1 MMSQQKVSRQ
11 SGFTLIELLI
21 AVALT
26 LLIVVAVQRYVAGVT
41 TDQSHLSAQQDQ
53 TSQMNISLSNIQND
67 VARAGFVPLASA
79 KEFALIDEPVQ
90 IRACSTTTPGS
101 CQNKTEL
108 VISYWAW
115 GDGVVVHDCVG
126 HTVDNRTG
134 KWAKVE
140 NIYRVKTN
148 GELACSG
155 NGGDNNY
162 TFSMLNGVAS
172 FAWRL
177 GEPNAQTGARILS
190 LCVTTRLDVS
200 TSIVGSGTA
209 KNCVNGDPWGA
220 SAGTSPIQYQTTQ
233 LDMLVRPHTMDLSPI
248 MQAEPL

>member
-1 MMSQQKVSRQ
+1 MMSQHSTSRQ

-21 AVALT
+21 TLALT

-41 TDQSHLSAQQDQ
+41 TDQSNLSAQQDQ

-79 KEFALIDEPVQ
+79 NQFALIDEPVQ
-90 IRACSTTTPGS
+90 IRACSTTTKGS
-101 CQNKTEL
+101 CQNNTEL
-108 VISYWAW
+108 VIRYWAW
-115 GDGVVVHDCVG
+115 GDGVAVYDCVG
-126 HTVDNRTG
+126 HKVTERTG

-155 NGGDNNY
+155 NGGGESD

-177 GEPNAQTGARILS
+177 SEPNAQTGARILS

-209 KNCVNGDPWGA
+209 KNCVNGEPWGA

-248 MQAEPL
+248 MQAGPP

>member
-1 MMSQQKVSRQ
+1 MMSQHSTSRQ

-21 AVALT
+21 TLALT

-90 IRACSTTTPGS
+90 IRACSTTKVEV
-101 CQNKTEL
+101 CQNTEL
-108 VISYWAW
+108 VIRYWAW
-115 GDGVVVHDCVG
+115 GDGVTVYDCVG
-126 HTVDNRTG
+126 HKVTKRTG

-155 NGGDNNY
+155 NGAGGSD

-177 GEPNAQTGARILS
+177 SEPNAQTGARILS
-190 LCVTTRLDVS
+190 LCVTTRLDAS
-200 TSIVGSGTA
+200 TSIIGSRTA

-233 LDMLVRPHTMDLSPI
+233 LDMLVRPHTMDLPVI

>member
-1 MMSQQKVSRQ
+1 MNQHSTSRQ

-21 AVALT
+21 TLALT

-90 IRACSTTTPGS
+90 IRACSTTKVEV
-101 CQNKTEL
+101 CQNTEL
-108 VISYWAW
+108 VIRYWAW
-115 GDGVVVHDCVG
+115 GAVYDCVG
-126 HTVDNRTG
+126 HKVTERTG

-155 NGGDNNY
+155 NGGGESD

-177 GEPNAQTGARILS
+177 SEPNAQTGARILS

-200 TSIVGSGTA
+200 TSIVGSRTA
-209 KNCVNGDPWGA
+209 KNCVNGEPWGA

-248 MQAEPL
+248 MQAKPL

>member
-1 MMSQQKVSRQ
+1 MMNQHSTSRQ

-21 AVALT
+21 TLALT

-41 TDQSHLSAQQDQ
+41 TDQSNLSAQQDQ

-90 IRACSTTTPGS
+90 IRACSTTTESS
-101 CQNKTEL
+101 CENKTEL
-108 VISYWAW
+108 VIRYWAW
-115 GDGVVVHDCVG
+115 GDGVAVHDCVG
-126 HTVDNRTG
+126 HIVENRTG
-134 KWAKVE
+134 KWALVE

-155 NGGDNNY
+155 NGASGSD

-177 GEPNAQTGARILS
+177 SEPNAQTGARVLS
-190 LCVTTRLDVS
+190 LCVTTRLDAS
-200 TSIVGSGTA
+200 TSIIGSRTA

-233 LDMLVRPHTMDLSPI
+233 LDMLVRPHTMDLPVI